1 MQQWVRQS
9 LFVSIVFIAVWVM
22 MVIYWQTSNRLPSTS
37 EIVLYLFGVPSGLL
51 LSVWLIRQGMG
62 LFSAKPAV
70 TNPDTQA
77 PQSEVVSANEGTAKQ
92 EREWTLH
99 IISSAIASPHGM
111 STDELAANLISDEA
125 KFNLDD
131 ELTDS
136 NGFPILTGRIQD
148 LDEDLYRTALDSWLT
163 SRNLPLVAWS
173 TEQLRAL
180 TLGSNIT
187 IELAQQA
194 VTYPALHEYIST
206 PPDKRKLVLLPSLQ
220 LLTALPTHWEAEKH
234 KIATEW
240 FTHLIEEQGWP
251 IEKIVSNPT
260 SAINHRDPLSIIDR
274 FSVQIH
280 RQEISCLAMLIT
292 CESYLG
298 EAIISTWENTGN
310 LLTGNNH
317 NGKTPGE
324 GAAGLLIADA
334 EQAKHFD
341 LESQA
346 IIHRISSGK
355 REKSADSSGRIS
367 SDFLT
372 KLAQDALTVAK
383 IDADKVTLI
392 ASDTDHRANRNAEL
406 LEMAYATF
414 PELDL
419 LTQCLKGPSKCGAAG
434 NASSVTALALAHH
447 AVTSGSTHALYVSNQ
462 DPFTRT
468 AVILSPI
475 AAVSEQETTNT

>member
-9 LFVSIVFIAVWVM
+9 LFVSIVFVTVWVM
-22 MVIYWQTSNRLPSTS
+22 MVIYWQTSNSLPSTS
-37 EIVLYLFGVPSGLL
+37 EIVLYLFGVPFGLL
-51 LSVWLIRQGMG
+51 LSVWLIRQGMSF
-62 LFSAKPAV
+62 FSAKPAV
-70 TNPDTQA
+70 NNSDAQISQTN
-77 PQSEVVSANEGTAKQ
+77 VVSEQEKFAKQ

-99 IISSAIASPHGM
+99 IISSAIASPHGQ
-111 STDELAANLISDEA
+111 STDELAANLTSDDA
-125 KFNLDD
+125 KINLDE
-131 ELTDS
+131 ELIDS
-136 NGFPILTGRIQD
+136 NGFPIFSGRIQD
-148 LDEDLYRTALDSWLT
+148 LDEDLYRTALDSWLI
-163 SRNLPLVAWS
+163 SRNLPEVAWS
-173 TEQLRAL
+173 TEQLRAV

-194 VTYPALHEYIST
+194 VTYPALQEYIST
-206 PPDKRKLVLLPSLQ
+206 PPEKRKLVLLPPLH

-251 IEKIVSNPT
+251 LEKIVSTPT
-260 SAINHRDPLSIIDR
+260 NTINNRDPLSIIDR

-280 RQEISCLAMLIT
+280 RQDIPCLAMLVT

-317 NGKTPGE
+317 NGQTPGE
-324 GAAGLLIADA
+324 GAAGLLISDA
-334 EQAKHFD
+334 EQAKNFD

-346 IIHRISSGK
+346 IIHRVSSGK

-372 KLAQDALTVAK
+372 KLVNDALTVAK
-383 IDADKVTLI
+383 IDAEKVTFI
-392 ASDTDHRANRNAEL
+392 ASDTDHRASRNAEL
-406 LEMAYATF
+406 LEMAYVTF

-419 LTQCLKGPSKCGAAG
+419 LTQCLKGPAKCGSAG

-447 AVTSGSTHALYVSNQ
+447 AASYDSTHALYVSNQ

-475 AAVSEQETTNT
+475 EVVPEQEITTT